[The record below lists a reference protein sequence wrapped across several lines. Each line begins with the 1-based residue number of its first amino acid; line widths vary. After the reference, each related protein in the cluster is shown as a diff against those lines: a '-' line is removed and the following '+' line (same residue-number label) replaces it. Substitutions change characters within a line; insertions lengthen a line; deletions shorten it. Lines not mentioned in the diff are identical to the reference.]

1 MAIAIGVFDGVHL
14 GHKDIFTSLVK
25 GAKRDKT
32 ESMVITF
39 SKNPKKKVH
48 SLDSMRLREDY
59 VESFGINYFTII
71 DFSEDFSKISGSE
84 FIRLLRTI
92 CRVKRVVVG
101 EDFKC
106 GNPSSQI
113 TAGELGEEFHKQGSP
128 VRVIIRPA
136 VLDGKGRRISSTM
149 LREMI
154 SRGRL
159 SAAEKLSTRFYQIDL
174 STLDSKVES
183 DNLIVD
189 TTALEQQLP
198 PKGKYMGVLRLKGG
212 YASVDS
218 FLIEDGYL
226 FFPGV
231 SRMPDTLSILTK
243 E

>member
-1 MAIAIGVFDGVHL
+1 MKIYSFNELLTNHELENKPMAIAIGVFDGVHL

-25 GAKRDKT
+25 GAKRDKA

-106 GNPSSQI
+106 GNPSS
-113 TAGELGEEFHKQGSP
+113 
-128 VRVIIRPA
+128 R
-136 VLDGKGRRISSTM
+136 
-149 LREMI
+149 
-154 SRGRL
+154 
-159 SAAEKLSTRFYQIDL
+159 
-174 STLDSKVES
+174 
-183 DNLIVD
+183 
-189 TTALEQQLP
+189 
-198 PKGKYMGVLRLKGG
+198 
-212 YASVDS
+212 
-218 FLIEDGYL
+218 
-226 FFPGV
+226 
-231 SRMPDTLSILTK
+231 
-243 E
+243 